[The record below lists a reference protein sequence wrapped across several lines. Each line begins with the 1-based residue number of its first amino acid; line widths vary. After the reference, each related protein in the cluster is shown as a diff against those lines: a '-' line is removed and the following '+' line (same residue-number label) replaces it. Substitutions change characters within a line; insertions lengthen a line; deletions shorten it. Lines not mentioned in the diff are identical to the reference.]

1 MGLENLG
8 DGLKVLFVGNSLTW
22 SNDLPALVQTV
33 AEATGKEIAVRSVTK
48 SNYSLEDHW
57 ADGDALNAIRGA
69 DWDVVVLQQGPSS
82 LALNTIHL
90 REWSERFDTVI
101 REVGA
106 RPALYMV
113 WPDETRTHVFGAVA
127 HAYTAAAES
136 VDGMLFP
143 VGEAWLLA
151 WERDPELELYGP
163 DGFHPSDLASVL
175 AALVIY
181 QQLFDD
187 SPVGL
192 PPVLEPT
199 SKKLP
204 TITLTQADATT
215 LQEAAAEANL
225 LYGRR

>member
-1 MGLENLG
+1 
-8 DGLKVLFVGNSLTW
+8 
-22 SNDLPALVQTV
+22 
-33 AEATGKEIAVRSVTK
+33 
-48 SNYSLEDHW
+48 
-57 ADGDALNAIRGA
+57 
-69 DWDVVVLQQGPSS
+69 
-82 LALNTIHL
+82 
-90 REWSERFDTVI
+90 
-101 REVGA
+101 
-106 RPALYMV
+106 MV

-204 TITLTQADATT
+204 TITLSQADATT